1 MKLKQPQVSRQIR
14 RKEIYFASMQTRP
27 LEEFITHARKK
38 GMDHATIR
46 MLLLSSG
53 WKERDVAQALS
64 AEGLDMPVPVPPDAG
79 GARDAFFHLISFAA
93 LYTLVISSIALFFQY
108 IERLF
113 PDPATD
119 YSYSINNF
127 SGIRWGMAAV
137 LVSFP
142 LLLWMSK
149 IIQGEMRK
157 HPEKS
162 WSGVRR
168 WLTYITLF
176 VAACAMMG
184 DVITLIFSLLEGE
197 LSLRFL
203 LKVLTVFVSAG
214 LTFTYYF
221 LALKTSPASAAS
233 KQLNVSFLTMTS
245 VIVAIAIVWGL
256 VLSGSPAAQ
265 RLRRFDEKRIE
276 HLRVIHQEIL
286 NIVFNG
292 QPYPPDASPQQ
303 PLPSSLEEVV
313 AKAVYQRPE
322 IFDPETGMPYEYRV
336 VNSTTYEFCATFSTV
351 RNDQYDI
358 QWNHPAGRY
367 CFTRDV
373 TDMKVR

>member
-1 MKLKQPQVSRQIR
+1 
-14 RKEIYFASMQTRP
+14 
-27 LEEFITHARKK
+27 
-38 GMDHATIR
+38 MDHATIR

-221 LALKTSPASAAS
+221 LALKTSPASEIGRAS
-233 KQLNVSFLTMTS
+233 C
-245 VIVAIAIVWGL
+245 
-256 VLSGSPAAQ
+256 
-265 RLRRFDEKRIE
+265 RE
-276 HLRVIHQEIL
+276 RV
-286 NIVFNG
+286 
-292 QPYPPDASPQQ
+292 
-303 PLPSSLEEVV
+303 
-313 AKAVYQRPE
+313 
-322 IFDPETGMPYEYRV
+322 
-336 VNSTTYEFCATFSTV
+336 
-351 RNDQYDI
+351 
-358 QWNHPAGRY
+358 
-367 CFTRDV
+367 
-373 TDMKVR
+373 